1 MTSNYNESVV
11 MTKTRIAVD
20 LKRLLAKVP
29 GGETQIASLLTAM
42 YLWRDDRNELDE
54 KLVKQT
60 AGGRPNTIWR
70 TAVLRTKRKLSN
82 QGSRTIRRRHSGW

>member
-60 AGGRPNTIWR
+60 ARGPAKHYLANRCAPHK
-70 TAVLRTKRKLSN
+70 A
-82 QGSRTIRRRHSGW
+82 QAQQSRQQNDS